1 MKIISASIDLNKID
15 KTKIVE
21 GKNGAKYYNLSIIVN
36 DTANQYGQDVS
47 IAQEQSKEQREA
59 KTPRLYLGNGK
70 TVWSSKGKE
79 DNSATVAANQQRG
92 IEESR
97 ANSPIAHEDSDL
109 PF

>member
-15 KTKIVE
+15 KTKIIE

-36 DTANQYGQDVS
+36 DTANRYGRDVS
-47 IAQEQSKEQREA
+47 IAQEQTKEQREQ
-59 KTPRLYLGNGK
+59 KVPRVYLGNGK
-70 TVWSSKGKE
+70 TVWSSEGKQ
-79 DNSATVAANQQRG
+79 DNSATVAANQQRA

-97 ANSPIAHEDSDL
+97 ANSSSEEESQEL